1 MGWPRRRLMQGCLAL
16 LQQGPPRT
24 SRPAMQQYYTLE
36 EAAQKLN
43 MSVDELRE
51 MAKKKQIRA
60 FQDRGNWRFRA
71 QEIDEKARQLGVNSD
86 PEVQLGDSGKSP
98 RPVPRKPGDS
108 DASKSP
114 RPQPRKPSESDAVDL
129 GK

>member
-1 MGWPRRRLMQGCLAL
+1 MAASPSHAGMLGPSPTR
-16 LQQGPPRT
+16 PPRT

-98 RPVPRKPGDS
+98 RPQPSDS
-108 DASKSP
+108 GKSP
-114 RPQPRKPSESDAVDL
+114 RPQPGDS
-129 GK
+129 GKSPRPQP